1 MVRADCYFSPLL
13 VHRTYEGLTVNHA
26 PSHYSLLSLLRND
39 CLREKNSG
47 SFSSVF
53 CAFHDELGSHH
64 FPQMSV
70 VVAIV
75 VMIVQVALK
84 NVRCAFIKFHSIGHG
99 FVCVVLWCV
108 VMWCVVLFCFVFV
121 NHIMWS
127 YIISHYFNSLR
138 PCRRVVRGVCSS
150 SLRYYC
156 ITSDIYV
163 FAVGDDHE
171 VQLTHLRYNA
181 INRCHQH
188 LRYCLYFYLRYS
200 NLHHQVTTA
209 VTTAN
214 TTSITV
220 TANTNTP
227 IINTLNKLKHHKALC
242 TAV

>member
-84 NVRCAFIKFHSIGHG
+84 NVRCAFIKFHSIGLG
-99 FVCVVLWCV
+99 FVCVVLC
-108 VMWCVVLFCFVFV
+108 CVVLCCVV
-121 NHIMWS
+121 
-127 YIISHYFNSLR
+127 LCCDVLCCVVLCCVVLCCVVL
-138 PCRRVVRGVCSS
+138 CRVLLCCVVLCCVVSCCVVLCRVVSCCIV
-150 SLRYYC
+150 LYC
-156 ITSDIYV
+156 IV
-163 FAVGDDHE
+163 
-171 VQLTHLRYNA
+171 
-181 INRCHQH
+181 
-188 LRYCLYFYLRYS
+188 LYY
-200 NLHHQVTTA
+200 
-209 VTTAN
+209 
-214 TTSITV
+214 I
-220 TANTNTP
+220 
-227 IINTLNKLKHHKALC
+227 LN
-242 TAV
+242 